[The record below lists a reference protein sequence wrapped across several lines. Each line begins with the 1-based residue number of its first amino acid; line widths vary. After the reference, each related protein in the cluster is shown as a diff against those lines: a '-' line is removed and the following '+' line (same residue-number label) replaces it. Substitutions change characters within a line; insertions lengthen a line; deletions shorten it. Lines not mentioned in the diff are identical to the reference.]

1 MNEPVNIYE
10 LIFDEARL
18 RLRNKHYDPV
28 SNEDRTLLRQ
38 FIVKYSQLLPEL
50 LLASPKPRRKM
61 ALDQADKRRS
71 RSQRGRGRGRGRSR
85 GRGRGRGGGD
95 SNRGNRSQ
103 SREGFRGGSH
113 GGNFRGN
120 YSRYR
125 NRDSSNESRSSNRGG
140 YHRRGGS
147 RDSSAESRSSNRG
160 GYHHRGGSRD
170 SSAESR
176 SNNRG
181 GYHRRGVSCDSST
194 ESRSSNRGGCHQRVG
209 SRDSSTESRDGHH
222 SKERNFGISWR
233 HGRDSS
239 IDGRGTQDKNW
250 RSVPRNFDTIGEQ
263 KLNHHHDSSNSS
275 VDSRSDNVRKQDNRY
290 HISRTDS
297 LSSTGSTSDVHR
309 AIGGG
314 RIRTESNSSIGSDTR
329 RDWKEGCLGGGP
341 RNKNNNER
349 NWRVDERRIL
359 ELNVGEMQT
368 NNTGSWRGAEGGR
381 KSFQRSLSYERGEGR
396 QYNVHQDSGNISSSA
411 SYYGVQRDALAASAT
426 RASPGER
433 EGSEHKF
440 RRGGI
445 RVKEAN
451 FQMSWRNSKN

>member
-1 MNEPVNIYE
+1 MKEPMNIYE

-18 RLRNKHYDPV
+18 RLKNKYNDPA
-28 SNEDRTLLRQ
+28 SNEDGKLLRQ
-38 FIVKYSQLLPEL
+38 LIVKYSELLPEL
-50 LLASPKPRRKM
+50 LQVSPKPRRKM
-61 ALDQADKRRS
+61 ALEEADAHRS

-103 SREGFRGGSH
+103 SREGFRGGRR
-113 GGNFRGN
+113 GGNYRGN
-120 YSRYR
+120 CSSYR
-125 NRDSSNESRSSNRGG
+125 SRDSSNESRSSNRGG
-140 YHRRGGS
+140 YHW
-147 RDSSAESRSSNRG
+147 
-160 GYHHRGGSRD
+160 RGGSRD

-181 GYHRRGVSCDSST
+181 GYQHRGGSRDSST
-194 ESRSSNRGGCHQRVG
+194 ESRSSNRGGYHQRVG

-222 SKERNFGISWR
+222 STERNFGSSWR
-233 HGRDSS
+233 QGRDSS

-250 RSVPRNFDTIGEQ
+250 RSGPRNFDKIGEQ
-263 KLNHHHDSSNSS
+263 KLNHHRDSSNSS
-275 VDSRSDNVRKQDNRY
+275 VDSRSDHVRKQDNRY

-297 LSSTGSTSDVHR
+297 VSSTCSTSDVHG

-314 RIRTESNSSIGSDTR
+314 RIRTESTSSIGSDTR

-349 NWRVDERRIL
+349 NWRVDEGRKL
-359 ELNVGEMQT
+359 ERNLGETST

-381 KSFQRSLSYERGEGR
+381 KGFQRSLSYEREEGR
-396 QYNVHQDSGNISSSA
+396 QYKVHQDSGNRSSST
-411 SYYGVQRDALAASAT
+411 SYYGGQRGALAASDT
-426 RASPGER
+426 RASPRESEGNER
-433 EGSEHKF
+433 KF